1 MSIYKKLNEF
11 KKSVGAIKKD
21 STNPHYKNKYASIE
35 SVLDT
40 IEKPLLDAGLGFIQ
54 CVEDLNL
61 ITTIYDTESD
71 NVLTSK
77 IPLILNKNDMQQLG
91 SAITYARRYGLVSMF
106 GLEQEDDDGN
116 LASGNNQKPVQ
127 KPIVQQKPQPKVIE
141 KINEAQSKELNSLFT
156 SDEHKNDFL
165 ATCKI
170 NKIEDLPL
178 SWYDKAIEKLSK
190 WEYGSVI

>member
-71 NVLTSK
+71 NILTSK

-141 KINEAQSKELNSLFT
+141 KINEAQAKELNSLFT

-165 ATCKI
+165 AICKI
-170 NKIEDLPL
+170 SKIEDLPL
-178 SWYDKAIEKLSK
+178 SWYDKAIENLSK
-190 WEYGSVI
+190 

>member
-21 STNPHYKNKYASIE
+21 STNPHYKNRYASIE

-71 NVLTSK
+71 NILTSK

-127 KPIVQQKPQPKVIE
+127 KPTVQQQKAGFNAIPK
-141 KINEAQSKELNSLFT
+141 KIDENQVKELLRLFT

-170 NKIEDLPL
+170 SKIEDLPL

-190 WEYGSVI
+190 

>member
-11 KKSVGAIKKD
+11 KTKVGAIKKD
-21 STNPHYKNKYASIE
+21 STNPHFKNKYASIE

-40 IEKPLLDAGLGFIQ
+40 IEQPLLDAGLGFIQ

-71 NVLTSK
+71 VVIQSK
-77 IPLILNKNDMQQLG
+77 VPLILNKQDMQQLG

-116 LASGNNQKPVQ
+116 LASGNNQKPT
-127 KPIVQQKPQPKVIE
+127 QQ
-141 KINEAQSKELNSLFT
+141 AQQEIKEYISKEQATGLN
-156 SDEHKNDFL
+156 K
-165 ATCKI
+165 
-170 NKIEDLPL
+170 
-178 SWYDKAIEKLSK
+178 YAIEQGQDIKKVLEFFKVDGLLKLTSK
-190 WEYGSVI
+190 QYNFAMSKLKNKEFI

>member
-21 STNPHYKNKYASIE
+21 STNPHYKNKYASIQ

-71 NVLTSK
+71 NILTSK

-116 LASGNNQKPVQ
+116 LASGKNQKPVQ
-127 KPIVQQKPQPKVIE
+127 KPIVQQQKAGFNAIPK
-141 KINEAQSKELNSLFT
+141 KIDENQVKALLRLFT

-170 NKIEDLPL
+170 SKIEDLPL
-178 SWYDKAIEKLSK
+178 SWYDKAIDKLSK
-190 WEYGSVI
+190 

>member
-71 NVLTSK
+71 NILTSK

-127 KPIVQQKPQPKVIE
+127 KPIVQQKPQPKPIE
-141 KINEAQSKELNSLFT
+141 KIDENQARALCLLFT

-170 NKIEDLPL
+170 SKIEDLPL

-190 WEYGSVI
+190 

>member
-71 NVLTSK
+71 NILTSK

-116 LASGNNQKPVQ
+116 LASGNNQKQVQ
-127 KPIVQQKPQPKVIE
+127 KPQSKVIE
-141 KINEAQSKELNSLFT
+141 KIDENQARALCLLFT
-156 SDEHKNDFL
+156 SDEHKADFL

-170 NKIEDLPL
+170 SKIEDLPL
-178 SWYDKAIEKLSK
+178 SWYEKAIDKLSK
-190 WEYGSVI
+190 

>member
-11 KKSVGAIKKD
+11 KTKVGAIKKD
-21 STNPHYKNKYASIE
+21 STNPHFKNKYASIE

-40 IEKPLLDAGLGFIQ
+40 IEQPLLDAGLGFIQ

-71 NVLTSK
+71 VTISSK
-77 IPLILNKNDMQQLG
+77 VPLILNKQDMQQLG

-127 KPIVQQKPQPKVIE
+127 NAQQEVKEFI
-141 KINEAQSKELNSLFT
+141 SKEQATGLN
-156 SDEHKNDFL
+156 K
-165 ATCKI
+165 
-170 NKIEDLPL
+170 
-178 SWYDKAIEKLSK
+178 YAIEQGQDIKKVLEFFKVDGLLKLTSK
-190 WEYGSVI
+190 QYNFAMSKLKNKEFI

>member
-21 STNPHYKNKYASIE
+21 NTNPHFKNKYASIE
-35 SVLDT
+35 SVLNT

-71 NVLTSK
+71 SVLTSK

-127 KPIVQQKPQPKVIE
+127 KQASQPQPKQIVRINQEQIKEIE
-141 KINEAQSKELNSLFT
+141 SLLT
-156 SDEHKNDFL
+156 SDEHKADFL
-165 ATCKI
+165 AKCKI
-170 NKIEDLPL
+170 AKLEDMPL
-178 SWYDKAIEKLSK
+178 SWFDKALASLK
-190 WEYGSVI
+190 

>member
-71 NVLTSK
+71 NILTSK

-127 KPIVQQKPQPKVIE
+127 KPIVQQQKAGFNAIPK
-141 KINEAQSKELNSLFT
+141 KIDENQVKALLRLFT

-170 NKIEDLPL
+170 SKIEDLPL
-178 SWYDKAIEKLSK
+178 SWYEKAIEKLSK
-190 WEYGSVI
+190 

>member
-71 NVLTSK
+71 NILTSK

-127 KPIVQQKPQPKVIE
+127 KPIVQQQKSGFNAIPK
-141 KINEAQSKELNSLFT
+141 KIDENQVKALLRLFT

-170 NKIEDLPL
+170 SKIEDLPL
-178 SWYDKAIEKLSK
+178 SWYDKAIDKLSK
-190 WEYGSVI
+190 

>member
-21 STNPHYKNKYASIE
+21 STNPHFKNKYASIE

-116 LASGNNQKPVQ
+116 LASGNNQNPVQ
-127 KPIVQQKPQPKVIE
+127 KQASQPQPKLIVRINQEQIKEIE
-141 KINEAQSKELNSLFT
+141 SLLT
-156 SDEHKNDFL
+156 SDEHKADFL
-165 ATCKI
+165 GMCKI
-170 NKIEDLPL
+170 SKLEDMPL
-178 SWYDKAIEKLSK
+178 SWFDKALASLK
-190 WEYGSVI
+190 

>member
-71 NVLTSK
+71 NILTSK
-77 IPLILNKNDMQQLG
+77 IPLILNRNDMQQLG

-127 KPIVQQKPQPKVIE
+127 KPIVQQQKAGFNAIPK
-141 KINEAQSKELNSLFT
+141 KIDENQVKALLRLFT

-170 NKIEDLPL
+170 SKIEDLPL

-190 WEYGSVI
+190 

>member
-21 STNPHYKNKYASIE
+21 STNPHYRNKYASIE

-71 NVLTSK
+71 NILTSK

-127 KPIVQQKPQPKVIE
+127 KPIVQQQKAGFNAIPK
-141 KINEAQSKELNSLFT
+141 KIDENQVKALLRLFT

-170 NKIEDLPL
+170 SKIEDLPL
-178 SWYDKAIEKLSK
+178 SWYDKAIDKLSK
-190 WEYGSVI
+190 

>member
-11 KKSVGAIKKD
+11 KKRVGAIKKD

-71 NVLTSK
+71 NILTSK

-91 SAITYARRYGLVSMF
+91 SAITYYRRYSLVSLL
-106 GLEQEDDDGN
+106 GLQAIDDDAN
-116 LASGNNQKPVQ
+116 LSV
-127 KPIVQQKPQPKVIE
+127 
-141 KINEAQSKELNSLFT
+141 
-156 SDEHKNDFL
+156 DKNDNRKVEPSKTVEKKPEPIEEIVLTEKHPKWL
-165 ATCKI
+165 AVCKAVETGKKTVEEI
-170 NKIEDLPL
+170 ADYYKC
-178 SWYDKAIEKLSK
+178 S
-190 WEYGSVI
+190 EYIIGVLNMVSGKGEAVEVK

>member
-40 IEKPLLDAGLGFIQ
+40 IEKPLLDAVLCFIQ

-71 NVLTSK
+71 NILTSK

-127 KPIVQQKPQPKVIE
+127 KPIVQQQKDGFNAIPK
-141 KINEAQSKELNSLFT
+141 KIDENQVKALLRLFT

-178 SWYDKAIEKLSK
+178 SWYDKAIDKLSK
-190 WEYGSVI
+190 

>member
-71 NVLTSK
+71 NILTSK

-127 KPIVQQKPQPKVIE
+127 KPIVQQQKAGFNAIPK
-141 KINEAQSKELNSLFT
+141 KIDENQVKALLRLFT
-156 SDEHKNDFL
+156 SDGHKNDFL

-170 NKIEDLPL
+170 SKIEDLPL
-178 SWYDKAIEKLSK
+178 SWYDKAIDKLSK
-190 WEYGSVI
+190 

>member
-35 SVLDT
+35 SVIDT

-71 NVLTSK
+71 NILTSK

-116 LASGNNQKPVQ
+116 LASGNNQKPIHQ
-127 KPIVQQKPQPKVIE
+127 PQQEVKEFI
-141 KINEAQSKELNSLFT
+141 SKEQATSLNEYAKQQNQDIKKVMEFFKIDGLLKLT
-156 SDEHKNDFL
+156 SKQYNFAMSKLKNKEF
-165 ATCKI
+165 
-170 NKIEDLPL
+170 
-178 SWYDKAIEKLSK
+178 
-190 WEYGSVI
+190 V

>member
-11 KKSVGAIKKD
+11 KTKVGAIKKD
-21 STNPHYKNKYASIE
+21 STNPHFKNKYASIE

-40 IEKPLLDAGLGFIQ
+40 IEQPLLDAGLGFIQ

-71 NVLTSK
+71 ITISSK
-77 IPLILNKNDMQQLG
+77 VPLILNKQDMQQLG

-116 LASGNNQKPVQ
+116 LASGSNQKPVQ
-127 KPIVQQKPQPKVIE
+127 NAQQEIKEYI
-141 KINEAQSKELNSLFT
+141 SKEQATGLN
-156 SDEHKNDFL
+156 K
-165 ATCKI
+165 
-170 NKIEDLPL
+170 
-178 SWYDKAIEKLSK
+178 YAIEQGQDIKKVLEFFKVDGLLKLTSK
-190 WEYGSVI
+190 QYQFAMSKLKNKEFI

>member
-21 STNPHYKNKYASIE
+21 STNPHYKNKYASNE

-71 NVLTSK
+71 NILTSK

-116 LASGNNQKPVQ
+116 LASENNQKPVQ
-127 KPIVQQKPQPKVIE
+127 KPIVQQQKAGFNAIPK
-141 KINEAQSKELNSLFT
+141 KIDENQVKALLRLFT
-156 SDEHKNDFL
+156 SDEHKADFL

-170 NKIEDLPL
+170 SKIEDLPL

-190 WEYGSVI
+190 

>member
-71 NVLTSK
+71 NILTSK

-127 KPIVQQKPQPKVIE
+127 KPIVQQQKVGMNAIPK
-141 KINEAQSKELNSLFT
+141 KINETQVKALLRLFT

-170 NKIEDLPL
+170 SKIEDLPL

-190 WEYGSVI
+190 

>member
-21 STNPHYKNKYASIE
+21 SINPHYKNKYASIE

-71 NVLTSK
+71 NILTSR

-127 KPIVQQKPQPKVIE
+127 KPIVQQQKAGFNAIPK
-141 KINEAQSKELNSLFT
+141 KIDENQVKALLRLFT
-156 SDEHKNDFL
+156 SEEHKNDFL

-170 NKIEDLPL
+170 SKIEDLPL

-190 WEYGSVI
+190 

>member
-1 MSIYKKLNEF
+1 MSIYKKLNDF
-11 KKSVGAIKKD
+11 KTKVGAIKKD
-21 STNPHYKNKYASIE
+21 STNPHFKNKYASIE

-40 IEKPLLDAGLGFIQ
+40 IEQPLLDAGLGFIQ

-71 NVLTSK
+71 ITISSK
-77 IPLILNKNDMQQLG
+77 VPLILNKQDMQQLG

-141 KINEAQSKELNSLFT
+141 KINENQVRALCLLFT
-156 SDEHKNDFL
+156 SDEHKADFL

-170 NKIEDLPL
+170 DKLEDLPL
-178 SWYDKAIEKLSK
+178 AWYDKAIEKLK
-190 WEYGSVI
+190 K